1 MAKRRLAVFVI
12 AEQIGKGIQP
22 VSLQLIGKARQLAG
36 CRDSGVGAVLL
47 GHGLAG
53 TAGTLIEA
61 GANKVFQGDSTLLVP
76 YQAELY
82 TDIIVRIMTEYHPE
96 ILLLGSTF
104 MGRELAPLIAAKL
117 ETGLTAHCIE
127 LSINSEGVLEQR
139 IPAYGG
145 MITIV
150 CPERRPQM
158 ATVANGVFP
167 TPELDPTQ
175 KGEII
180 LIEIPADF
188 PLRAQTLEVVKEETL
203 GVSLESA
210 SVVVA
215 GGAGAGDPD
224 GWGQI
229 AELAN
234 VLKAGFGSTRPAVD
248 AGWTELETMIGQSG
262 KMVSPKLY
270 IGVGISGELQHMV
283 GIVGAK
289 VMIAINNDAKASVFK
304 QVDYGVVEDCHV
316 FVPALM
322 KALTEKETYTE
333 RATHVI

>member
-1 MAKRRLAVFVI
+1 MEGKRASVFVI
-12 AEQIGKGIQP
+12 AEQSGEGIQSVSWQLVGKG
-22 VSLQLIGKARQLAG
+22 RQLA
-36 CRDSGVGAVLL
+36 DSLDTNVGVILL
-47 GHGLAG
+47 GHHLQEIARK
-53 TAGTLIEA
+53 LIEA
-61 GANKVFQGDSTLLVP
+61 GADEVLLGDSTNLVP

-82 TDIIVRIMTEYHPE
+82 THLIVGLMAEYQPT

-104 MGRELAPLIAAKL
+104 IGRELAPLIAARLK
-117 ETGLTAHCIE
+117 TGLTAHCIE
-127 LSINSEGVLEQR
+127 LSVNPDGILEQC

-158 ATVANGVFP
+158 ATVANGVFSNP
-167 TPELDPTQ
+167 AFDPTRA
-175 KGEII
+175 GEII
-180 LIEIPADF
+180 PVQIPDNF
-188 PLRAQTLEVVKEETL
+188 PLRARTLEIVKEASEAI
-203 GVSLESA
+203 SLESA
-210 SVVVA
+210 SVIVA
-215 GGAGAGDPD
+215 GGAGAGDFE

-229 AELAN
+229 AELAC

-289 VMIAINNDAKASVFK
+289 IMMAINNDAKAPIFK
-304 QVDYGVVEDCHV
+304 QVDYGVVEDCRV
-316 FVPALM
+316 FMPALV
-322 KALTEKETYTE
+322 KALAERVPQAR
-333 RATHVI
+333 RATHAV